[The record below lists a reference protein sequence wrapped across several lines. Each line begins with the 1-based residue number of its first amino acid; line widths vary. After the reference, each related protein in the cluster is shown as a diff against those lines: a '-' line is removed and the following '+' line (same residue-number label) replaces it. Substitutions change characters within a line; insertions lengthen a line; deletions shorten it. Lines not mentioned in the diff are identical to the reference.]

1 MQVAVCA
8 LSDVLAALQRV
19 RHPEGIASAEQQKKQ
34 SVESLR
40 AALQIVRFAALCEK
54 TGIECI
60 RSLEEC
66 DVQVFCES
74 LLPPAR
80 DDPLCTQLTSWID
93 EHKTRSHS
101 TFTSLHSLLFLS
113 SLYPSPLLVSL

>member
-19 RHPEGIASAEQQKKQ
+19 ARPEGIASSAEQQKKQ

-40 AALQIVRFAALCEK
+40 AALQIVRFAALCAQ

-60 RSLEEC
+60 RSMQHS
-66 DVQVFCES
+66 DVELFC
-74 LLPPAR
+74 
-80 DDPLCTQLTSWID
+80 
-93 EHKTRSHS
+93 
-101 TFTSLHSLLFLS
+101 TSLVVL
-113 SLYPSPLLVSL
+113 

>member
-1 MQVAVCA
+1 MKVVVSV

-19 RHPEGIASAEQQKKQ
+19 RLSAAASAEPQKW
-34 SVESLR
+34 SVESLG
-40 AALQIVRFAALCEK
+40 AALQIVRFAALCEM

-60 RSLEEC
+60 RSLEGG
-66 DVQVFCES
+66 DVQVLCEA
-74 LLPPAR
+74 LPPPAR